1 MSWNA
6 AIEQEIEMPFVPA
19 LKSDQQREPWT
30 PEASHPG
37 LPRGRLCTPMFWG
50 DLQYTS
56 NHGTFIVCLSK
67 SALLELKKEV
77 TASL

>member
-1 MSWNA
+1 
-6 AIEQEIEMPFVPA
+6 MPFVPA
-19 LKSDQQREPWT
+19 PKSDQQREPWT
-30 PEASHPG
+30 PEASCPG
-37 LPRGRLCTPMFWG
+37 LPWGQHCMPVFSG

-67 SALLELKKEV
+67 YTLLELKKEV

>member
-1 MSWNA
+1 
-6 AIEQEIEMPFVPA
+6 MPFVPA

-50 DLQYTS
+50 DPQYTS

>member
-1 MSWNA
+1 
-6 AIEQEIEMPFVPA
+6 MPFVPA
-19 LKSDQQREPWT
+19 PMSDQQREPWP

-37 LPRGRLCTPMFWG
+37 LPRGRRCTPVFGG

>member
-1 MSWNA
+1 
-6 AIEQEIEMPFVPA
+6 MPFVPA
-19 LKSDQQREPWT
+19 PMSDQQRGPW
-30 PEASHPG
+30 PQKPAIQGCLGNRRCAPVFE
-37 LPRGRLCTPMFWG
+37 G

-56 NHGTFIVCLSK
+56 NHRTFIVCLSK